1 MQVTIR
7 KSFVIGAGVLL
18 IIALTIG
25 AYLAWWV
32 WKNLGAELL
41 LRDQQASVVVPEPM
55 SVGIDILDDLDIM
68 IDTVIDTTVP
78 IDQTLTLPIKE
89 TLDVQVGFD
98 NAVPIKMNVPLKD
111 TIKLDQIIPVDG
123 EVRARVLGKWI
134 TVPIK
139 GELPVKADVPI
150 DVNVPVDQLV
160 KLQFNAPAKVDIL
173 EDLSVPLKADI
184 KTSIPLKSAMQVPV
198 RSRLRASATIL
209 EPADA
214 LIAEMDLKLPLRE
227 VGMAIRPRAVK
238 SMRRHRRPRSSLDGA
253 LGALGLGGSCDCRGG
268 AGVGICALHSYC
280 YRYRFAGSACPVAF
294 AGSPDRADPCRGG
307 SGDHPEG
314 ACGGRRT
321 F

>member
-7 KSFVIGAGVLL
+7 KSFVIGAGILL
-18 IIALTIG
+18 IIALAIG

-55 SVGIDILDDLDIM
+55 SVGIDILDDLDIV

-78 IDQTLTLPIKE
+78 IDQTLTLPVKE

-139 GELPVKADVPI
+139 GEPAERAMR
-150 DVNVPVDQLV
+150 
-160 KLQFNAPAKVDIL
+160 APTA
-173 EDLSVPLKADI
+173 
-184 KTSIPLKSAMQVPV
+184 
-198 RSRLRASATIL
+198 RASCTMANTPSHL
-209 EPADA
+209 S
-214 LIAEMDLKLPLRE
+214 IAASASP
-227 VGMAIRPRAVK
+227 
-238 SMRRHRRPRSSLDGA
+238 PRS
-253 LGALGLGGSCDCRGG
+253 
-268 AGVGICALHSYC
+268 
-280 YRYRFAGSACPVAF
+280 
-294 AGSPDRADPCRGG
+294 
-307 SGDHPEG
+307 
-314 ACGGRRT
+314 
-321 F
+321 

>member
-18 IIALTIG
+18 IIALAIG

-55 SVGIDILDDLDIM
+55 SVGIDILDDLDIV
-68 IDTVIDTTVP
+68 IDTVIDTT
-78 IDQTLTLPIKE
+78 
-89 TLDVQVGFD
+89 
-98 NAVPIKMNVPLKD
+98 VPIKMNVPLKD

-227 VGMAIRPRAVK
+227 VGLSFVK
-238 SMRRHRRPRSSLDGA
+238 DGKSA
-253 LGALGLGGSCDCRGG
+253 TADEGDMTPSRGEQ
-268 AGVGICALHSYC
+268 
-280 YRYRFAGSACPVAF
+280 P
-294 AGSPDRADPCRGG
+294 
-307 SGDHPEG
+307 
-314 ACGGRRT
+314 
-321 F
+321 

>member
-1 MQVTIR
+1 MQITIR

-18 IIALTIG
+18 IIALAVG

-41 LRDQQASVVVPEPM
+41 LRDQQASVVVPKPM
-55 SVGIDILDDLDIM
+55 SVGIDILDDLDIL

-78 IDQTLTLPIKE
+78 IDQTLTLPVKE

-173 EDLSVPLKADI
+173 EDLSVPLKANI

-227 VGMAIRPRAVK
+227 VGLSFSDSDDAKASDEAEITA
-238 SMRRHRRPRSSLDGA
+238 
-253 LGALGLGGSCDCRGG
+253 
-268 AGVGICALHSYC
+268 
-280 YRYRFAGSACPVAF
+280 
-294 AGSPDRADPCRGG
+294 ADEEQP
-307 SGDHPEG
+307 
-314 ACGGRRT
+314 
-321 F
+321 